1 MLQSRNPFLLL
12 KHADMLT
19 QEQLSALPQ
28 NIVSQ
33 LHPLIEAID
42 EGKFSGEQIAEMKVW
57 VQSLVKSLKNCSL
70 GDECFDLVRK
80 LLNAT

>member
-19 QEQLSALPQ
+19 QEQLSALSQ
-28 NIVSQ
+28 SIVSQ
-33 LHPLIEAID
+33 LHSLIEAID
-42 EGKFSGEQIAEMKVW
+42 EDKFSGEQIAEMKVW
-57 VQSLVKSLKNCSL
+57 VQSLVKSLKHYSL
-70 GDECFDLVRK
+70 GGECFDLVKK